1 MIIHGFPCIARCDG
15 CGVEGETVEHR
26 NSRSGTLSRADLPFG
41 WRLVPLLGRERL
53 HVCPECI
60 GADGEPFGDRRASFD
75 ARLDHHG
82 TALLPVIAESL
93 GVPIEIARRWARAWE
108 HSQRRVA

>member
-1 MIIHGFPCIARCDG
+1 MILHGFPCIARCDG

-41 WRLVPLLGRERL
+41 WQLVVVGREHR
-53 HVCPECI
+53 HVCPECQ
-60 GADGEPFGDRRASFD
+60 GADGEPYGDRREAFD

-82 TALLPVIAESL
+82 TSLLPVIAESL
-93 GVPIEIARRWARAWE
+93 GLPIEIARRWAAEW
-108 HSQRRVA
+108 SAAQRRVA